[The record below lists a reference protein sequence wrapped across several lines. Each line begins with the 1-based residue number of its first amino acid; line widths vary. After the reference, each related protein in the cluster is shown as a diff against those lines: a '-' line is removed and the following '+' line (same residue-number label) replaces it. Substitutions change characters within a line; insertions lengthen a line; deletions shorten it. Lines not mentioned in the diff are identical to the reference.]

1 MARDDGKTLRHASHH
16 LHLTDIQKKL
26 SQHPRVRALPFL
38 DRSLQSEEATLQRRM
53 GLLATHRRRLHRRHH
68 RQGRLQCLQRFVG
81 RPAKV
86 SHWQRLKPQSTATT
100 KPDRSIY
107 TEKRSYFRQKE
118 TVASQAASRQAHK
131 IAHAEAKHPFK
142 QANQSNQAL
151 QIGETNQNAE
161 TT

>member
-16 LHLTDIQKKL
+16 LHLSDIQKKL
-26 SQHPRVRALPFL
+26 SQHPRVRPLPFL

-68 RQGRLQCLQRFVG
+68 RHGRLQCLQRFVG

-86 SHWQRLKPQSTATT
+86 DHWQHLKPQSTATT
-100 KPDRSIY
+100 KPGRSIC
-107 TEKRSYFRQKE
+107 TEKVSDFRQKE
-118 TVASQAASRQAHK
+118 TVASQTASRQARK
-131 IAHAEAKHPFK
+131 IAHTETKHPFK
-142 QANQSNQAL
+142 Q
-151 QIGETNQNAE
+151 TNQNAE

>member
-1 MARDDGKTLRHASHH
+1 MARTDVKTFRHSPHH
-16 LHLTDIQKKL
+16 LHLPDVQKKL

-68 RQGRLQCLQRFVG
+68 RHGRLQCLQRFVG

-86 SHWQRLKPQSTATT
+86 DHWQHLKPQSTATT
-100 KPDRSIY
+100 KPGRSIC
-107 TEKRSYFRQKE
+107 TEKVSDFRQKE
-118 TVASQAASRQAHK
+118 TVASQTASRQARK
-131 IAHAEAKHPFK
+131 IAHAETKHPIQ
-142 QANQSNQAL
+142 QANKRNQAL
-151 QIGETNQNAE
+151 QIGETNQNAK